1 MPRKFGRTPISEVSC
16 LHVVPMQS
24 SREILVLGGGG
35 HGKSVVAMVLASGH
49 TAAGVLDDDPALWG
63 TRVQGVPV
71 LGPID
76 PAAYAGAEAVLGVGR
91 NASRIAVVERCAG
104 MRWTRILYP
113 HTYVN
118 PTAEIGEGTVIFPG
132 ALVGADARLGAHV
145 IMNGHTCVGH
155 DTVLEDF
162 VHVAA
167 GVQIAGGV
175 HVGRGAMLGI
185 GSVVTPGIRIG
196 AGAIVAAGA
205 VVVRDVAAGTSVLG
219 VPARARVA
227 VPDDEMRGG

>member
-1 MPRKFGRTPISEVSC
+1 
-16 LHVVPMQS
+16 MQS
-24 SREILVLGGGG
+24 SRGILVLGAGG
-35 HGKSVVAMVLASGH
+35 HGKSVVAVALANGH
-49 TAAGVLDDDPALWG
+49 AVAGVLDDDPALWG
-63 TRVQGVPV
+63 TTVQGVPV

-76 PAAYAGAEAVLGVGR
+76 PAACTGAEAVLGIGG
-91 NASRIAVVERCAG
+91 NARRQEVAERCAG
-104 MRWTRILYP
+104 VRWTRIVYA
-113 HTYVN
+113 HAYVN
-118 PTAEIGEGTVIFPG
+118 PTAEIGAGTVILPG

-175 HVGRGAMLGI
+175 HVERGAMLGI

-196 AGAIVAAGA
+196 AGATVAAGA
-205 VVVRDVAAGTSVLG
+205 VVVRDVARGTTVYG
-219 VPARARVA
+219 IPARTREAWAAGARSLR
-227 VPDDEMRGG
+227 DEG